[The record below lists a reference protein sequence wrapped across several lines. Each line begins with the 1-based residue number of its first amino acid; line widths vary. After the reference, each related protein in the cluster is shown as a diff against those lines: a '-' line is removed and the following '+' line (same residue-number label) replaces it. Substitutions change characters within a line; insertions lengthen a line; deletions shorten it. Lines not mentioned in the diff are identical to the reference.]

1 MTNKDRIMK
10 GLLVLA
16 IFVAVFA
23 IIFFIFN

>member
-10 GLLVLA
+10 GLFVLA